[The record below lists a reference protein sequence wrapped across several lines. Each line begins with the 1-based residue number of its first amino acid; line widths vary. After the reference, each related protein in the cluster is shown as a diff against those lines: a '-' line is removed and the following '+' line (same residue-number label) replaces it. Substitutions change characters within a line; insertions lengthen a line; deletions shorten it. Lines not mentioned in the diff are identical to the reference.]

1 MIDKFSQALTL
12 LREAFADAQA
22 GSGSL
27 ASADLAA
34 EVDGA
39 QKVINAASAVQALRV
54 AQYAGREEEPD
65 AAGGWTSTT
74 GSVMWGSSP
83 RTVSGRCCR

>member
-12 LREAFADAQA
+12 MREAFQDAQA

-27 ASADLAA
+27 ASLDLAG

-39 QKVINAASAVQALRV
+39 QKVINGV
-54 AQYAGREEEPD
+54 
-65 AAGGWTSTT
+65 
-74 GSVMWGSSP
+74 P
-83 RTVSGRCCR
+83 RTLEPGLSR

>member
-1 MIDKFSQALTL
+1 MCLSITCPIIEHMIDKFSQALTL

-27 ASADLAA
+27 ASLDLAG

-39 QKVINAASAVQALRV
+39 QRV
-54 AQYAGREEEPD
+54 VNG
-65 AAGGWTSTT
+65 
-74 GSVMWGSSP
+74 VP
-83 RTVSGRCCR
+83 RTLEPELSR